1 MKKIITFL
9 ALGLLLYACSKVP
22 LTGRARL
29 DTVSDA
35 EIMPLVN
42 EQYKQVL
49 KEEKIVTNTTQ
60 GQAVVRVGKRMA
72 AAVEKFLIQEG
83 YPEIAQSFDWQF
95 NLIQSDQVNA
105 WCMPGG
111 KVAFYTGI
119 MPITQ
124 DDTGIAVVMGHE
136 IAHAVAAHSR
146 ERMSN
151 GLVANFGIS
160 LVSSAIGQNP
170 TLTQSIFMQS
180 VGLGSELGMLSFSRK
195 HELEADELGLTFM
208 AIAGYDPRQAPIFWE
223 RMSANGGAAPPE
235 FLSTHPGPDSRIQKL
250 NQQMPKALKYYEAAK

>member
-1 MKKIITFL
+1 M
-9 ALGLLLYACSKVP
+9 YA
-22 LTGRARL
+22 GR
-29 DTVSDA
+29 
-35 EIMPLVN
+35 
-42 EQYKQVL
+42 
-49 KEEKIVTNTTQ
+49 
-60 GQAVVRVGKRMA
+60 
-72 AAVEKFLIQEG
+72 
-83 YPEIAQSFDWQF
+83 
-95 NLIQSDQVNA
+95 
-105 WCMPGG
+105 

-195 HELEADELGLTFM
+195 HELEADELGLIFM
-208 AIAGYDPRQAPIFWE
+208 AIAGYDPRQAPVFWE

-250 NQQMPKALKYYEAAK
+250 NQQMPKAMQYYEAAK